1 METKTN
7 TKKLKKPAAKTA
19 EETSKKAITQKV
31 IVHKELKYVYP
42 KGCVDTLARKAFR
55 QKVRNAL
62 RKMERDLTKL
72 KGDALKEAKEKFQA
86 YQQTV
91 LAN

>member
-1 METKTN
+1 METT
-7 TKKLKKPAAKTA
+7 TKKVKKPAAAKAA
-19 EETSKKAITQKV
+19 EETAKKAITQKV
-31 IVHKELKYVYP
+31 IVNKVLKYVYP
-42 KGCVDTLARKAFR
+42 KGCTNTLDRKAFR
-55 QKVRNAL
+55 QKVRNSL

-91 LAN
+91 LA